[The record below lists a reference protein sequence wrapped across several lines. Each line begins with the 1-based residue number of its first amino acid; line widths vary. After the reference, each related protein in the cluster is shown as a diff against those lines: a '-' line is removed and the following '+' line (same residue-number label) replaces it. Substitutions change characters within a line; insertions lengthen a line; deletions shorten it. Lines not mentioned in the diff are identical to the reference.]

1 MNYNQLKHLLMAFAC
16 LVMLFANGLAH
27 AAKMIDGSNPAEI
40 LNIAKGFG
48 SASLDTD
55 DDGAP
60 MINGRMDGN
69 RFVIHFFG
77 CTKGTDCGVILFRA
91 GWVSAAV
98 DWAKLNEWNANKFVG
113 KAYLD
118 DENDPIIEFTVILEG
133 GVSAEN
139 LEDIF
144 EYWRI
149 VLDDFVTEVIKG

>member
-69 RFVIHFFG
+69 RFVIHFL
-77 CTKGTDCGVILFRA
+77 VAPRA
-91 GWVSAAV
+91 LTAG
-98 DWAKLNEWNANKFVG
+98 
-113 KAYLD
+113 
-118 DENDPIIEFTVILEG
+118 
-133 GVSAEN
+133 
-139 LEDIF
+139 
-144 EYWRI
+144 
-149 VLDDFVTEVIKG
+149 